1 MSPLPEASGA
11 GVSGAWVPGAGVSD
25 AGAAAGAR
33 NTRPH
38 TSAATGSGAETFM
51 ALGVTTMNSMT
62 KSVSAFAGL

>member
-1 MSPLPEASGA
+1 
-11 GVSGAWVPGAGVSD
+11 VSD